1 MYSSAGASGKEIA
14 VLELSIKQA
23 RRLMIGSQLLSGPPP
38 KRPTKRKMR
47 EVIQHLGA
55 VQIDSISVVE
65 RSHHLVLWS
74 RLGNHPTDWL
84 HELHGKDRAL
94 FEYWAHA
101 CAYVPIELYGCFRR
115 IMLGFE
121 DRIDDRLDEWFEG
134 NPGILDHVMEH
145 VRQNGAV
152 TTKSFEPPEGAE
164 RAQAWAWYGNK
175 PTNLALDILWTSG
188 KLMIDRREKF
198 QRHYDLAERVY
209 PEWDDSRM
217 PSLDEER
224 DTLAEIT
231 INALGV
237 STARWLPDYF
247 RTHRG
252 HNAITAKNAKETL
265 ERLIERG
272 VAVPG
277 RIKELD
283 VDVAISTKAL
293 ERRFKPSRT
302 TLLSPFDNLIWHRPR
317 TKELF
322 DFDVNLEI
330 YIPKAKRRY
339 GYFSL
344 AILHRDELVGRLDP
358 KVDRKSGVLYIRA
371 LHLEPDFVGRDDD
384 RFYFELAET
393 LRDFRD
399 FNGATEIC
407 VETADPPHA
416 GPALRDALKD

>member
-1 MYSSAGASGKEIA
+1 M

-38 KRPTKRKMR
+38 KRPTKRRML
-47 EVIQHLGA
+47 EVIRHLGA

-74 RLGNHPTDWL
+74 RLGNHPTEWL
-84 HELHGKDRAL
+84 HELHAKDRAL

-101 CAYVPIELYGCFRR
+101 CAYVPIERYGCFRR
-115 IMLGFE
+115 IMLGFHERIE
-121 DRIDDRLDEWFEG
+121 DQLDGWFDG
-134 NPGILDHVMEH
+134 NPAVLDDVMEH

-152 TTKSFEPPEGAE
+152 TTKSFQPPEGAE
-164 RAQAWAWYGNK
+164 RPQAWAWYGNK

-188 KLMIDRREKF
+188 KLMVDRREKF
-198 QRHYDLAERVY
+198 QRHYDLTERVH
-209 PEWDDSRM
+209 PEWDDDQI
-217 PSLDEER
+217 PDLDDER
-224 DTLAEIT
+224 DTLAEVT

-252 HNAITAKNAKETL
+252 QNVITAKNAREVMD
-265 ERLIERG
+265 RLIERG

-283 VDVAISTKAL
+283 ADVVISTRAL
-293 ERRFKPSRT
+293 ERKFKPSRT
-302 TLLSPFDNLIWHRPR
+302 TLLSPFDNLIWAPR
-317 TKELF
+317 LRTQELF
-322 DFDVNLEI
+322 NFDVNLEI
-330 YIPKAKRRY
+330 YVPKAKRRY

-344 AILHRDELVGRLDP
+344 PILHRDELVGRLDP
-358 KVDRKSGVLYIRA
+358 KVDRKAGVLYINA
-371 LHLEPDFVGRDDD
+371 LHLEPDFDGRDDD
-384 RFYFELAET
+384 HFYNALAET

-407 VETADPPHA
+407 VQSGEPAHA
-416 GPALRDALKD
+416 GPALRDALKE